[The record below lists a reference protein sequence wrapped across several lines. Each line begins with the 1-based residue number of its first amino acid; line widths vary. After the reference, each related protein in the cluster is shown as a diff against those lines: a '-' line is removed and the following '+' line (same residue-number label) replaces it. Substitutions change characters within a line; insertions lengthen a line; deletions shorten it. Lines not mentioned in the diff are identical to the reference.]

1 MGKVKF
7 IQYDRIQWL
16 WGKISNKRHSD
27 CGVVSA
33 VWKKEENIKEGMN
46 TAQKKE
52 ENCQR
57 STGAKQS
64 LEEDEE
70 KEEEKKEEEEVEE
83 AGE

>member
-1 MGKVKF
+1 
-7 IQYDRIQWL
+7 
-16 WGKISNKRHSD
+16 
-27 CGVVSA
+27 
-33 VWKKEENIKEGMN
+33 MN

-83 AGE
+83 SGE